1 MPCSS
6 ATFQG
11 SQPGRA
17 LNPNVILTAPA
28 ASVGPQPTVSA
39 AQASMTRLSA
49 TDGTRKRGRTGNAY
63 SCVSPQ
69 PGDPVLRAMGIAR
82 TPIGVT
88 WRSISDQ
95 FHGGETG
102 VSEYF

>member
-11 SQPGRA
+11 SQPGHA
-17 LNPNVILTAPA
+17 LNPNVILTARA

-49 TDGTRKRGRTGNAY
+49 TDGTRKRGRTVNAY
-63 SCVSPQ
+63 SCDYPQ
-69 PGDPVLRAMGIAR
+69 PGGSCAPCYGIAR

-88 WRSISDQ
+88 WRSIRDQ
-95 FHGGETG
+95 SHGGETTYR
-102 VSEYF
+102 V